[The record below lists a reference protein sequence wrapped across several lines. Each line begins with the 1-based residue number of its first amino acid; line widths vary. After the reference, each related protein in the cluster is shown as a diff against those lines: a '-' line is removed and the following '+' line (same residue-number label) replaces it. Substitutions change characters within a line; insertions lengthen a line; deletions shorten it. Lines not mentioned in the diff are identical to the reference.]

1 MASSPCSP
9 VSPINVAWLKQRP
22 RNVGAG
28 RYIFKMAALAVTCMF
43 LGYSVSN
50 LYADDGGPPR
60 YPNLPAGSLQ
70 TLETG
75 TGLNTAPADHNEYHE
90 PVFDRTS
97 SGTSTGSYPGAAL
110 KMSDGVKQSL
120 YTKWSDKL
128 SSLSPWPKDN
138 NEKSSTIPSP
148 TATPDETLN
157 HLLKNGSLHQTEEEV
172 SSPPSSSYG
181 GIPVVGKVTIVTG
194 GESSVYERALRT
206 HEAHNRIHSYP
217 MHVLRQSIL
226 NDVWSKPAYILS
238 VLLRELARPKS
249 ERLQWLLWVD
259 ADTIIL
265 NPYVPAEMF
274 LPPAGWENVHLLV
287 SHDWNGLNNG
297 VFPIRVHAWSVN
309 LLTAVLAYPHYK
321 PESHLTWRDQSAMA
335 EVLKHSRFAK
345 HTLQA
350 PQRWFNAYQGELNET
365 IAPFQVRRGDFL
377 VHFAGVMDRDE
388 RMEWWLQRAETHS
401 DEWEVELRYTSY
413 RSEVKEFW
421 RQMEM
426 LREEKRLEVVKASEE
441 AKTTW
446 EMVEMEMMEHR
457 ERLGEQ
463 EKEVVVASIQTLRNV
478 LEDVEKKDDV
488 ESIRKGVEHLRN
500 VSLTLD
506 SRKLLF
512 YKTKALF

>member
-1 MASSPCSP
+1 MTSSPCSP

-22 RNVGAG
+22 RNVGASK
-28 RYIFKMAALAVTCMF
+28 YLFKMAALAVTCMI

-50 LYADDGGPPR
+50 LYADDVGPPR
-60 YPNLPAGSLQ
+60 HPTLPAGSLQ
-70 TLETG
+70 ALETG

-90 PVFDRTS
+90 PVFDHTS

-110 KMSDGVKQSL
+110 KISDGAKQSL
-120 YTKWSDKL
+120 YNKWSEKL
-128 SSLSPWPKDN
+128 SSLSPWPKDS
-138 NEKSSTIPSP
+138 NEKSSTIPTP
-148 TATPDETLN
+148 TATPEETLN

-181 GIPVVGKVTIVTG
+181 GIPVIGKVTIVTG
-194 GESSVYERALRT
+194 GENSVYERALRT

-287 SHDWNGLNNG
+287 SHDCNGLNNG